1 MNRNDVISVLN
12 DLIET
17 SEDGL
22 KVFRTCADGVT
33 NSEAKGFF
41 TNRVRLIEQGEAE
54 LKAAVRALGGDPDNR
69 GTVRGALHRA
79 AINLTS
85 AITGKDEGAVL
96 DQCARAEDAAVENYE
111 EALRKDLP
119 PEVRAIVER
128 QYRGVLEN
136 RDRVRL
142 LKDRGAAARPGVA
155 REASREAGREAP
167 PPV

>member
-1 MNRNDVISVLN
+1 MDRDDVISVLN

-33 NSEAKGFF
+33 NSEAKTFF
-41 TNRVRLIEQGEAE
+41 TDRVRLIERGESE
-54 LKAAVRALGGDPDNR
+54 LKAEVRRLGGDPENR
-69 GTVRGALHRA
+69 GTVRGALRRA

-85 AITGKDEGAVL
+85 AITGKDEAAVL

-136 RDRVRL
+136 RDRVRML
-142 LKDRGAAARPGVA
+142 RGRIGAARPGVA
-155 REASREAGREAP
+155 READREAGREAP
-167 PPV
+167 PPP